1 MKKSYIKTNIIGFV
15 IAIIIASGFVVYAA
29 VTFPS
34 KDVTYENGT
43 SGLESTNVQGAIDE
57 LYVECT
63 KEPTTGEQIIEN
75 AQLEKDPYE
84 CRYFF
89 TGTNPNNYIT
99 FNNEN
104 AEWRIMSVG
113 CDGTIKIMK
122 NNSIGEMA
130 FDSYGSSDWSK
141 PVTLNTY
148 LNGDYFKS
156 LSSEAQSQI
165 VDSNFG
171 IGIIIRDNNDLAEQ
185 VSDENDTIWTG
196 KIAIPTISE
205 YLRTNSNKNDC
216 ETIKLNSNNR
226 DTCKT
231 TNWMYLNS
239 QWWTLSYSGNGSNYY
254 SNQNG
259 YFNYGSGFGVTGIR
273 PTLSLTSDIKITG
286 GDGSQNNP
294 YTIE

>member
-1 MKKSYIKTNIIGFV
+1 MKKNYVKTNIIGFV
-15 IAIIIASGFVVYAA
+15 IGIIVCGFVVYAA

-57 LYVECT
+57 LYAECT

-171 IGIIIRDNNDLAEQ
+171 IGIIIQDNNDLAEQ

-216 ETIKLNSNNR
+216 TTIKLNSNNR

-239 QWWTLSYSGNGSNYY
+239 KWWTLSHSGNINYY
-254 SNQNG
+254 GNQNG

>member
-1 MKKSYIKTNIIGFV
+1 
-15 IAIIIASGFVVYAA
+15 
-29 VTFPS
+29 
-34 KDVTYENGT
+34 
-43 SGLESTNVQGAIDE
+43 
-57 LYVECT
+57 
-63 KEPTTGEQIIEN
+63 
-75 AQLEKDPYE
+75 
-84 CRYFF
+84 
-89 TGTNPNNYIT
+89 
-99 FNNEN
+99 
-104 AEWRIMSVG
+104 MSVG

-171 IGIIIRDNNDLAEQ
+171 IGIIIQDNNDLAEQ

-216 ETIKLNSNNR
+216 TTIKLNSNNT

-239 QWWTLSYSGNGSNYY
+239 KWWTLSHSGNINYY
-254 SNQNG
+254 GNQNG

>member
-1 MKKSYIKTNIIGFV
+1 MKKNYIKTNIIGFV
-15 IAIIIASGFVVYAA
+15 IAITIVSGFVVYAA

-57 LYVECT
+57 LYAECT

-216 ETIKLNSNNR
+216 ETIKLNSNNT

-239 QWWTLSYSGNGSNYY
+239 KWWTLSYSGNGSNYY